1 MPKVA
6 STSLSAQ
13 LKRLQVPQT
22 NLLTSIADRRR
33 VSFLYDPKEAAN
45 LDSEA
50 VYCMAMNGLEQ
61 LKLIDLETFES
72 FETTLFSSTSIT
84 FERAIQTKQIN
95 EKLNM
100 EIGRFLLHLS
110 PYFMLKPAHKCFE
123 WLVYRY
129 QIHNYNLKEM
139 LMCLL
144 PYHETNYFVRALQ
157 MIDLSDSNLENIR
170 LWNWLEDNQK
180 GGVHL
185 ASSTLSTHCFSD
197 LSFFNFLSEYLN
209 ESIKQFTQFE
219 EENEIQQSLNQ
230 QKIWMN
236 SLNFCFSFLTKTLFQ
251 SIKQLYALTSQTDSK
266 MKKSMANHK
275 LEESYFAQLLPVL
288 FEGFKSDILPYKQFS
303 YLICSYLFEKFEFTI
318 ESTNKA
324 LYTISRGLSTFRVGP
339 MDTEMDTSVYDSES
353 LDCIK
358 SAILSICLIVQSQ
371 YKDQLKIQTLNN
383 QLDNISENSNMLLSK
398 NFLKKL
404 FKNFS
409 QPFQLKLLLTTFD
422 ELNESYK
429 IDKFLKCILTRLL
442 NELVDHDR
450 TDMKASNEINL
461 NLDENNDETELKE
474 KANNKYFN
482 FLIELFNLLNLTK
495 TPDLVD
501 HLINYSFQLLIHELH
516 DKLPNLLVEYHLCEI
531 IYKFECKYPSKF
543 DQCLN
548 DILNQNE
555 NSLITNAKQRNYFL
569 NTISCKFSSFKCK
582 STFKY
587 QSLNDQNE
595 LNLLISLTHANEH
608 LRANGLSYILS
619 ELNRKTNKINLDQ
632 DFIREQLD
640 LKFKNESSPLVY
652 KNLLE
657 FDLKLLDYF
666 KLDQLLEDESS
677 YLLKLFTVNVFS
689 QQVNMEDDTE
699 EMNELFKKQND
710 QWSECR
716 QIAIDFI
723 FNNLYKKYGKD
734 SVEMKDQFFNCF
746 FQIVSMLFE
755 LNSTFLLI
763 KLKTTAFFI
772 DINNLSTHDSNSP
785 VKKPF
790 YNSTSSISITKISD
804 TSSATQVSTNMY
816 DQLNDLFDFYIQ
828 LSIKYMQS
836 TKTKDNLIKQPKCF
850 DKLAE
855 SLTKN
860 NTEQRIKLIDF
871 MIYEICIRLTAQ
883 SLFLM
888 NALYY
893 FNLATLILINQLGPI
908 LSIKIKKSKPLDLNK
923 LTNEKKLNNFSNY
936 SDICS
941 KQTFKNPYLL
951 ITIYQNLFKS
961 LSIQLANFVNPQIKL
976 EINLVHNKI
985 YSYLSTVQQQYSN
998 LIINKLMQ
1006 SGCFIQTTQSSSPSK
1021 VNLQLTQSNN
1031 SSFFQFAFK
1040 FLIHLPKEDKLLVST
1055 QLRTIELFNL
1065 NLNEL
1070 LQDNKKYDYSL
1081 LNATILILTWC
1092 LTNENAKIR
1101 TESLNLLESIYNLAQ
1116 QEVTTVWSSY
1126 LKRILKNRQ
1135 EIEIDGADYMRT
1147 KCLNKILTNSS
1158 NKEDNKE
1165 ICNFISNFLSQ
1176 TFNSTKNKYN
1186 LFYYFDDLNS
1196 KLILNE
1202 FKYCLLDLIKNLK
1215 DEIKLEFM
1223 DKIFNLALNIL
1234 NETSPNTNDD
1244 LDKLNLNLISLIVDN
1259 FLLTTKSSIFFKSNE
1274 KYFDYLIGYLN
1285 TRSVATKAGQVIEH
1299 FKQSFINK
1307 IIESKNNAELFFN
1320 ELGEQMQ
1327 IDLLKSIFDMTTSNL
1342 ECLLSFNLNAKHYIC
1357 LLNEKAKVNI
1367 DSNKSLVNS
1376 TKEMRKQ
1383 MAKEQP
1389 QDLTLIDWK
1398 SLKIVVELIQ
1408 ASLIRIDNQMDLDL
1422 SPQNDHFI
1430 ELIPFIFK
1438 ILDLAEKK
1446 LNSIDSNVS
1455 VQKEDDEEMI
1465 LNEQDEYLYIEIV
1478 CINSLLSIYKQNKNN
1493 NKSKLDQSKFNIEL
1507 LMQILQTHRDF
1518 NADSNN
1524 NERLN
1529 VQEQILLLLSEISA
1543 IFPDK
1548 VLEHVLI
1555 MFVFVGTKLAR
1566 KDDSYS
1572 FQIITKII
1580 KTILPSIVSNSS
1592 TTNTKDEENEISSS
1606 NRLKNTVNV
1615 IQRHQKELPY
1625 VSSLVCKIL
1634 QSFVV
1639 ALPHIPAHRKTII
1652 FNQLLEIIGL
1662 NDYLWIT
1669 IIQSID
1675 YYLVQSN
1682 DLLDFTNNLEEL
1694 TSKQL
1699 HLLANDDNTSNEAKI
1714 SILSK
1719 NEKKL
1724 RDTLKTCIQSM
1735 ISLHIQF
1742 EPPKLIKSSIYL
1754 IAFLNK
1760 YFTKLFEKAGR
1771 LATSMKV
1778 TNTNFNKQVYSHLAC
1793 QLDNYN
1799 LLQMKYLAYNLL
1811 TFVTDLLVSEDLIV
1825 KMAQIYSSKSTNDE
1839 YAQLFQDLL
1848 EKILLLI
1855 FKLSQ
1860 IMSQFEQQQTDKDK
1874 QSLLVIQDLKKFH
1887 KAILNK
1893 SYDLMEKTINLLD
1906 SRQFIHV
1913 IKKLLKHDLFQI
1925 RRRVLTLLNNKLRK
1939 YEPNEEETTLLISM
1953 IDDLLNSII
1962 LENVSGLNQVEI
1974 EINNQSILF
1983 SIKLLCKRIGEENP
1997 LAFVKVIKY
2006 LTDNLINKKLYID
2019 DKLKLNNSN
2028 VLSSVLLCIGEV
2040 CLKLKSNAL
2049 IYLNQIMLFTLDII
2063 DLIKSK
2069 IDQNNDT
2076 LGDDLENIRPK
2087 NFEQIAVTFKNN
2099 ELLIL
2104 SCVTCLLKIVQ
2115 NMANFLSPYLQR
2127 LFHISCSMSF
2137 LARFDNNESI
2147 SSSIE
2152 VKLTQLRSTLATLI
2166 PLRLL
2171 TPILN
2176 EQSLQIG
2183 ISNGSNS
2190 YKMKIKQVEFY
2201 MQLVRTAIQQ
2211 SNQEDLIANI
2221 RQLRSMFMNL
2231 FEIRPNYAKI
2241 ITKNESLVTKEICK
2255 YEQYVINAFCELTF
2269 KLSEDLFRPIF
2280 FKMYEWATI
2289 NNPPKDN
2296 QIVFYQTTLKLSDK
2310 LKNLFVLFASHF
2322 VQNAADLLN
2331 LINISKTN
2339 EKYFD
2344 SSTTSY
2350 EKEKLLLFSVI
2361 DTLSNVFQNDSQRTF
2376 FNKERFNLLLD
2387 PLVDQIENEIDYD
2400 NYRQFVSQHLGPC
2413 IANLAA
2419 CCVHDDTLCRKFNY
2433 QILLKT
2439 KHSSVQVRLATLD
2452 VLEMFSKK
2460 VGDVYNSLLSE
2471 TVPFLAELM
2480 EGKIKF
2486 YLFFFVF

>member
-6 STSLSAQ
+6 NTSLSAQ
-13 LKRLQVPQT
+13 LKRLQLPQT
-22 NLLTSIADRRR
+22 NLLSSIADRRR

-72 FETTLFSSTSIT
+72 FETTLFSSTSVT

-95 EKLNM
+95 EKLNI

-157 MIDLSDSNLENIR
+157 MIDLSDSNLENIK

-180 GGVHL
+180 NGVHL
-185 ASSTLSTHCFSD
+185 AASTLSTHCFSD
-197 LSFFNFLSEYLN
+197 LAFFNFLNEYLS

-219 EENEIQQSLNQ
+219 DDNDIQQSLNQ

-236 SLNFCFSFLTKTLFQ
+236 SLNFCFSFMTKTLLQ
-251 SIKQLYALTSQTDSK
+251 SIKQLHALTSQTDSK
-266 MKKSMANHK
+266 MKKSMANNK

-318 ESTNKA
+318 ETTNKA
-324 LYTISRGLSTFRVGP
+324 LYQISRGLSTFRVGP
-339 MDTEMDTSVYDSES
+339 MDFEMGSVYDPEN

-371 YKDQLKIQTLNN
+371 YKDQIKIQTLNN
-383 QLDNISENSNMLLSK
+383 QLDSISESSNMLLSK

-404 FKNFS
+404 FKNFRE
-409 QPFQLKLLLTTFD
+409 PFQLKLLLTTFD
-422 ELNESYK
+422 ELNETYK

-442 NELVDHDR
+442 NELVEHDR
-450 TDMKASNEINL
+450 TDAKASNEINL

-482 FLIELFNLLNLTK
+482 FLVELLNLLNLTK
-495 TPDLVD
+495 TPDLVQ

-531 IYKFECKYPSKF
+531 IYKFECKYPAKF

-548 DILNQNE
+548 DILNQSE
-555 NSLITNAKQRNYFL
+555 NSLITNSKQRNYFL
-569 NTISCKFSSFKCK
+569 TTISCKFGSFKCK

-595 LNLLISLTHANEH
+595 LNLLISLTNANEN

-619 ELNRKTNKINLDQ
+619 ELNKKTNKINIDQ
-632 DFIREQLD
+632 DFIRDQLD
-640 LKFKNESSPLVY
+640 LKFRNESSPLVY

-666 KLDQLLEDESS
+666 KLEQLLEDES

-689 QQVNMEDDTE
+689 QKVNMEDDTE

-716 QIAIDFI
+716 QMAIDFI
-723 FNNLYKKYGKD
+723 FNNLYKKYGTNC
-734 SVEMKDQFFNCF
+734 VETKDQFFNCF
-746 FQIVSMLFE
+746 FQIVSLLFE
-755 LNSTFLLI
+755 LNSTFLLV

-772 DINNLSTHDSNSP
+772 DINNSAAHDSNNQ

-804 TSSATQVSTNMY
+804 SLPSQVSTNIY
-816 DQLNDLFDFYIQ
+816 DQLNDQFDFYIQ

-855 SLTKN
+855 SLIKN
-860 NTEQRIKLIDF
+860 IPEQKIKLIDF

-888 NALYY
+888 NTLYY
-893 FNLATLILINQLGPI
+893 FNLATLILINQLEPI
-908 LSIKIKKSKPLDLNK
+908 LSIKIKKSKPLDLTK
-923 LTNEKKLNNFSNY
+923 LNSEKKLNNFSNY
-936 SDICS
+936 TEICS

-951 ITIYQNLFKS
+951 ITIYQSLFKS

-985 YSYLSTVQQQYSN
+985 YSYLSSIQNHYSY

-1006 SGCFIQTTQSSSPSK
+1006 SSCFNQTNTSSSPNK
-1021 VNLQLTQSNN
+1021 MNLQLTQSNN

-1055 QLRTIELFNL
+1055 QLRTIELFNQ

-1070 LQDNKKYDYSL
+1070 LNDNKKYDYSL
-1081 LNATILILTWC
+1081 LNATILMASWC

-1116 QEVTTVWSSY
+1116 KEVTTVWSSY
-1126 LKRILKNRQ
+1126 LKRILKHRQ

-1147 KCLNKILTNSS
+1147 KCLNKILSNSA

-1165 ICNFISNFLSQ
+1165 ICNFILNFLSQ
-1176 TFNSTKNKYN
+1176 TFNSNKNKHN

-1215 DEIKLEFM
+1215 DDIKLDFM
-1223 DKIFNLALNIL
+1223 EKIFNLVLNIL
-1234 NETSPNTNDD
+1234 NDTSSNTNDD

-1259 FLLTTKSSIFFKSNE
+1259 YMLTSKSSTFFHSNE

-1285 TRSVATKAGQVIEH
+1285 TRNVATKAGHVIEH
-1299 FKQSFINK
+1299 FKQSFIN
-1307 IIESKNNAELFFN
+1307 IITNSKSNAEYFYNDLN
-1320 ELGEQMQ
+1320 EQMQ
-1327 IDLLKSIFDMTTSNL
+1327 MDLLKSIFDITTSNL
-1342 ECLLSFNLNAKHYIC
+1342 ECLLSFNLNSKHYIC
-1357 LLNEKAKVNI
+1357 LLNEKAKVYL
-1367 DSNKSLVNS
+1367 DSNKSQVNS

-1398 SLKIVVELIQ
+1398 SLKIIVELIQ

-1422 SPQNDHFI
+1422 NPQNDHFI
-1430 ELIPFIFK
+1430 ELIPFIFN
-1438 ILDLAEKK
+1438 ILDLAEQK
-1446 LNSIDSNVS
+1446 LNSINSNVPT
-1455 VQKEDDEEMI
+1455 QKEDDDEI
-1465 LNEQDEYLYIEIV
+1465 IINEQDEFLYIEIV
-1478 CINSLLSIYKQNKNN
+1478 CVNSLLSIYKQNKNN

-1507 LMQILQTHRDF
+1507 LMQILQTHRDLT
-1518 NADSNN
+1518 DSNN

-1592 TTNTKDEENEISSS
+1592 VNSSKDEEPEISSS

-1699 HLLANDDNTSNEAKI
+1699 DLLANDDNTSNEAKI
-1714 SILSK
+1714 SVLSK

-1735 ISLHIQF
+1735 ISLHTQF

-1771 LATSMKV
+1771 LATSMKA

-1825 KMAQIYSSKSTNDE
+1825 KMAHIYSSNSNNEE

-1855 FKLSQ
+1855 FKMSQ
-1860 IMSQFEQQQTDKDK
+1860 IMTQFEQQQTEKDK

-1887 KAILNK
+1887 RAILNK

-1913 IKKLLKHDLFQI
+1913 IKKLLKHDIFQI
-1925 RRRVLTLLNNKLRK
+1925 RRRALTLLNNKLRK

-1962 LENVSGLNQVEI
+1962 LENVAGLNQVEI

-2006 LTDNLINKKLYID
+2006 LTDNLVNKKLYID

-2049 IYLNQIMLFTLDII
+2049 IYLNQIMLFNLDII

-2069 IDQNNDT
+2069 IDQNNESI
-2076 LGDDLENIRPK
+2076 GDDLINLRPK

-2137 LARFDNNESI
+2137 LARFDDNESI
-2147 SSSIE
+2147 NSSIE

-2171 TPILN
+2171 APILN

-2183 ISNGSNS
+2183 LPNGSNS
-2190 YKMKIKQVEFY
+2190 YKMKIKQIEFY
-2201 MQLVRTAIQQ
+2201 MQLVRSAIQQ

-2231 FEIRPNYAKI
+2231 FEMRPNYSKI
-2241 ITKNESLVTKEICK
+2241 TSNSEPLVTKEISK

-2280 FKMYEWATI
+2280 FKIYEWATI
-2289 NNPPKDN
+2289 NSPPKEN

-2331 LINISKTN
+2331 LMNSSKTT

-2344 SSTTSY
+2344 SSSSN

-2361 DTLSNVFQNDSQRTF
+2361 DTLSNVFLNDSQRTF

-2387 PLVDQIENEIDYD
+2387 PLVDQIENEIEYE
-2400 NYRQFVSQHLGPC
+2400 NYRKFVNEHLGPC

-2452 VLEMFSKK
+2452 VLEMFSRK

-2480 EGKIKF
+2480 EGKIN
-2486 YLFFFVF
+2486 YILFVLFKLIIL